1 MVTPCVAANLATAAG
16 ACCPA
21 AAACITA
28 ATGCRT
34 APASITS
41 SATVAEAMTTPTV
54 AIAPAGPRTHAQKDA
69 AIKVSRPVKSI
80 GRAGVRFIVVIAV
93 RTDGWNADVYDDLS
107 PSRWR
112 QSQAR

>member
-1 MVTPCVAANLATAAG
+1 MVTPCVAASLTTAARLATAAARITATTSHG
-16 ACCPA
+16 A
-21 AAACITA
+21 AA
-28 ATGCRT
+28 
-34 APASITS
+34 ASITS
-41 SATVAEAMTTPTV
+41 SAPVAEAMTTPTV
-54 AIAPAGPRTHAQKDA
+54 AIAPAGPRTHAQEDA

-107 PSRWR
+107 LSHWR

>member
-21 AAACITA
+21 AAYITA
-28 ATGCRT
+28 ATGHGAAAATIASST
-34 APASITS
+34 AI
-41 SATVAEAMTTPTV
+41 AEAMTTPTV
-54 AIAPAGPRTHAQKDA
+54 AIAPAGPGTHAQKDA

-107 PSRWR
+107 LSRWR

>member
-1 MVTPCVAANLATAAG
+1 MVSPCVAASLTTAAG
-16 ACCPA
+16 ACSPA
-21 AAACITA
+21 AARITA
-28 ATGCRT
+28 TAGRFA

-107 PSRWR
+107 LSHWR